1 MPDLS
6 SGIKPVPPTLGVRS
20 PNHWITREVPWTVE
34 LFNASKMIQMCSKV
48 WEPLIEGIYRR
59 EDVSLTIIL
68 LGDWVQ

>member
-20 PNHWITREVPWTVE
+20 LNHWITREVPWTVE
-34 LFNASKMIQMCSKV
+34 LFNASQMIQMCSKV
-48 WEPLIEGIYRR
+48 WEPLIQGIYRR

>member
-6 SGIKPVPPTLGVRS
+6 SGIEPVPPTLGVRS
-20 PNHWITREVPWTVE
+20 LNHWITREVPWTVE
-34 LFNASKMIQMCSKV
+34 LLNASQMIQMCSKV
-48 WEPLIEGIYRR
+48 WEPLIQGIYRR